1 LFTTIR
7 DGESK
12 HEKELMIVN
21 GEGEF
26 NQNVL
31 VLGNQFRIEYDQ
43 LVEAKDYGQFAIML
57 VKNVTT
63 TIISD
68 RFL

>member
-7 DGESK
+7 DGKSK
-12 HEKELMIVN
+12 HEKKFMIVD
-21 GEGEF
+21 GEDEF

-31 VLGNQFRIEYDQ
+31 VLGNQFKIEYNQ
-43 LVEAKDYGQFAIML
+43 LVEAKNYGRCAMVL

-63 TIISD
+63 Q
-68 RFL
+68 